1 MRTLACALLV
11 GWGLA
16 ASGCTKPTE
25 VRTAPAV
32 VVGRYVIV
40 HSPQVERDV
49 ILLDTATGRTWYQA
63 SLTDLTDE
71 PSVWLPEPQLN
82 TDADWSALRE
92 AHPVKS
98 TASTTP

>member
-40 HSPQVERDV
+40 HCQPASKFDPRSASNIDPFGA
-49 ILLDTATGRTWYQA
+49 LLAVARRR
-63 SLTDLTDE
+63 
-71 PSVWLPEPQLN
+71 
-82 TDADWSALRE
+82 SA
-92 AHPVKS
+92 
-98 TASTTP
+98 